1 MLSWGNRF
9 NICCFL
15 DSNEYN
21 FPYSEYEAVLAAGS
35 VANITC
41 EAGVALE
48 SLRDFHDEQQDW
60 LFGHLAYD
68 LKNETEALTSELPD
82 FKGFPDLHFFVPDIL
97 MFLRNGEVEIGGH
110 NVNRKFANSIY
121 EDLLE
126 LGPEKEGKTEKL
138 PPLQSRIN
146 EKYYL
151 EAVAAIQ
158 DHIGKGDCYELNFCV
173 ESYAQ
178 GITLKPLPLFNQLN
192 ALSPAPFAAYYK
204 NEDQYLVCS
213 SPERFL
219 KKKGDQLISQPIK
232 GTVKRLPDAAE
243 DAAAAQ
249 ALKDSPKERSEN
261 VMVVDL
267 VRNDLSHTAVQGSVK
282 VEELYGLYA
291 FPQVHHLISTITAT
305 MDKKF
310 HFTEAIRHAF
320 PMGSMTGAPK
330 VKVMELIE
338 QYESTKRGLYSG
350 SVGYITPEGDFDLNV
365 VIRSILYNA
374 ESQYLSFQTGSAI
387 TAYSDPKKEWEEC
400 ELKAA
405 AMKKVLGY
413 EK

>member
-15 DSNEYN
+15 DSNAYQ
-21 FPYSEYEAVLAAGS
+21 FPYSEYEAILAAGS
-35 VANITC
+35 VANVSC
-41 EAGVALE
+41 EAGDAFE
-48 SLRDFHDEQQDW
+48 TLRDFHEEHQDW

-82 FKGFPDLHFFVPDIL
+82 FKSFPDLHFFVPDIL
-97 MFLRNGEVEIGGH
+97 MFLRDGEVEIGGH

-126 LGPEKEGKTEKL
+126 LGPEKEGKKEKL
-138 PPLQSRIN
+138 PPLQQRVN

-151 EAVAAIQ
+151 DAVKSIQ
-158 DHIGKGDCYELNFCV
+158 EHIAKGDCYELNFCI

-178 GITLKPLPLFNQLN
+178 GIALKPLPLFNQLN

-204 NEDQYLVCS
+204 NEDQYLLCS

-232 GTVKRLPDAAE
+232 GTVKRLPDPAE
-243 DAAAAQ
+243 DAAAAA
-249 ALKDSPKERSEN
+249 ALQNSQKERSEN

-267 VRNDLSHTAVQGSVK
+267 VRNDLAHTALQGTVK

-291 FPQVHHLISTITAT
+291 FPQVHHLVSTITAT
-305 MDKKF
+305 LDPKH
-310 HFTEAIRHAF
+310 HFTDAIRHAF

-330 VKVMELIE
+330 VRVMELIE
-338 QYESTKRGLYSG
+338 QYEKTKRGLYSG

-387 TAYSDPKKEWEEC
+387 TAYSDAKKEWEEC
-400 ELKAA
+400 MLKAE
-405 AMKKVLGY
+405 AMRKVLGY
-413 EK
+413 EE